1 MSEVTSQIDIREY
14 LSVLNKRK
22 VYIIIP
28 IMIIPL
34 VAFAIGF
41 FIPPVY
47 HSSVTLLIGES
58 KVLPPSVERQ
68 LEAGR
73 PISRESIT
81 ERQQAIYSQI
91 TSTEYLRRLIA
102 ILDIPFPQEI
112 RTMAAKAKSAYPE
125 ISENDLAETILA
137 DKLRGDVE
145 VELSAANL
153 LKIGVSAP
161 NPIQAQ
167 RRAKTLA
174 DIFIEESLAKEL
186 AGIESNIAFS
196 EDQLNF
202 YHEKLVAAENK
213 LKDFRQQ
220 LIVSNVEEDTSGL
233 DLQQI
238 AAAAEAIE
246 FEISSLEERQRDYR
260 GLLLAEDINVGSI
273 NFPSE
278 LSSEKEK
285 LLSNIEKLTDLL
297 TRYSWRDPRI
307 LSLNEEAKGTLTDLN
322 RKITDYVEEN
332 YSDKPERVRET
343 IAKFLIGELS
353 IEFNRAKKR
362 TLDNGIVAIKSR
374 LTDNPDS
381 EITLDRLQSE
391 VDNYKALYD
400 LFVKHSQFAAIDQSA
415 RKVEAEAKFALI
427 KPASM
432 PLGPR
437 SPDKKKL
444 LAMGLAIGLV
454 FGTGI
459 IILIEILDNSFK
471 KLDELESYTG
481 LKILGTIPR
490 INLPYGSRMK
500 GKIPYIIGA
509 GVSFMLVILI
519 LFLRSKGN

>member
-1 MSEVTSQIDIREY
+1 V
-14 LSVLNKRK
+14 
-22 VYIIIP
+22 
-28 IMIIPL
+28 
-34 VAFAIGF
+34 G
-41 FIPPVY
+41 
-47 HSSVTLLIGES
+47 
-58 KVLPPSVERQ
+58 
-68 LEAGR
+68 
-73 PISRESIT
+73 
-81 ERQQAIYSQI
+81 
-91 TSTEYLRRLIA
+91 
-102 ILDIPFPQEI
+102 
-112 RTMAAKAKSAYPE
+112 
-125 ISENDLAETILA
+125 
-137 DKLRGDVE
+137 
-145 VELSAANL
+145 
-153 LKIGVSAP
+153 
-161 NPIQAQ
+161 
-167 RRAKTLA
+167 AKTLA

-278 LSSEKEK
+278 LSSEKGK

-297 TRYSWRDPRI
+297 TRYSWKDPRI

-322 RKITDYVEEN
+322 RKITDYVEGE
-332 YSDKPERVRET
+332 YSDRPERVRET

-362 TLDNGIVAIKSR
+362 TLDNGIVAIKSH

-500 GKIPYIIGA
+500 GW
-509 GVSFMLVILI
+509 
-519 LFLRSKGN
+519 